1 MEPVNIKLMKRYL
14 TIYKKDPKSRV
25 FALLAGLYRKQG
37 KLDKALSLCKK
48 GLEEHPYFAPGHI
61 ALALIFLDM
70 NKLEMAAESLEKATD
85 YSPENIFAYKLLGQ
99 IWLKLKRP
107 EKTLQTYKMLLLLD
121 PGNKKAANIVKKLE
135 PMTAVQYDNTG
146 FSFKSLEEVA
156 KHIYDSSSDFQGK
169 EPALHPIPK
178 PLSQKEREQFET
190 RCSMIEALI
199 YRKELKR
206 AKRFLVE
213 IKNMYSH
220 YKQFGNHI
228 EALEKKLFPVG
239 EKQPSVMAE
248 IKKVDMSSTHQT
260 KVHQASVAKR
270 QKEEKVRKLRQILAH
285 IEKLQSQQISC

>member
-14 TIYKKDPKSRV
+14 AIYKKDPKSRV

-37 KLDKALSLCKK
+37 ELDKALFLCTK
-48 GLEEHPYFAPGHI
+48 GLKEHPYFAPGHI

-70 NKLEMAAESLEKATD
+70 NKLEMAAESLERATD

-99 IWLKLKRP
+99 VWLKLKRP
-107 EKTLQTYKMLLLLD
+107 EKTLQAYKMLLLLD

-135 PMTAVQYDNTG
+135 PITAAQYDSTG

-156 KHIYDSSSDFQGK
+156 RHIYDSSYFK
-169 EPALHPIPK
+169 EEEPALHPIPK

-199 YRKELKR
+199 YRKELER
-206 AKRFLVE
+206 AKQFLVE

-220 YKQFGNHI
+220 YKKFGNHI

-239 EKQPSVMAE
+239 EKQTGVMTE
-248 IKKVDMSSTHQT
+248 VRKVGMSSDKT
-260 KVHQASVAKR
+260 KVHQVSIAKQR
-270 QKEEKVRKLRQILAH
+270 KKEKVQKLRQILAR
-285 IEKLQSQQISC
+285 IEKFQSQQISY

>member
-14 TIYKKDPKSRV
+14 AIYKKDPKSRV

-37 KLDKALSLCKK
+37 QLDKALSICQK
-48 GLEEHPYFAPGHI
+48 GLKEHPYFASGHI

-99 IWLKLKRP
+99 VWLKLKRP
-107 EKTLQTYKMLLLLD
+107 DKTLQAYKMLLLLD
-121 PGNKKAANIVKKLE
+121 PGNKKAASIVKKLE
-135 PMTAVQYDNTG
+135 PITAAQYDNTG
-146 FSFKSLEEVA
+146 FSFKSLKEVA
-156 KHIYDSSSDFQGK
+156 KHIYDSSPYLEGE

-178 PLSQKEREQFET
+178 ALSQKEREQFEA

-199 YRKELKR
+199 YRRESEK

-220 YKQFGNHI
+220 YKQFGNQI
-228 EALEKKLFPVG
+228 EVLEKKLFPG
-239 EKQPSVMAE
+239 EERRTGVMTE
-248 IKKVDMSSTHQT
+248 IKKADMSYGKTRTHQ
-260 KVHQASVAKR
+260 VSIAKQR
-270 QKEEKVRKLRQILAH
+270 KEEKIRRLRKILAR
-285 IEKLQSQQISC
+285 IEQFQSQQVSC